1 MTANQ
6 TDQLMIGRDS
16 EFDAAGIRLRSST
29 YEPTAASAPLRHGK
43 LT

>member
-6 TDQLMIGRDS
+6 TDQLMIGRDT
-16 EFDAAGIRLRSST
+16 EFDAGRVRLRSST
-29 YEPTAASAPLRHGK
+29 YEPTAASAPLQQGK